1 MKCKCGQ
8 KILQQLCVP
17 NVYIRTIDKIPVFS
31 YDFKCP
37 NCGNTITLTKKQ
49 FLELGEIKLDK

>member
-1 MKCKCGQ
+1 MRCKCGQ

-17 NVYIRTIDKIPVFS
+17 NVYIKTIDKVPVFS
-31 YDFKCP
+31 YDFKCH

-49 FLELGEIKLDK
+49 FEELEK

>member
-31 YDFKCP
+31 YDFTCP
-37 NCGNTITLTKKQ
+37 NCKRKTILSKKQ
-49 FLELGEIKLDK
+49 FEELDK